1 MKKRLFLLSLV
12 SLLTCLPLSAQDA
25 TGVTINLGATGQ
37 LSTSMRI
44 AFIFTLIAL
53 TPAILMLMTSF
64 TRLIISFHFLKQAMG
79 LQGVPPNQVLVGL
92 SLFLTLFIMMP
103 VGTQIYEEAVV
114 PFNKGEITEMEALSR
129 SSGPLQEFMLRQ
141 TREADLALFYS
152 LSNTP
157 LPQNR
162 RDVKMLVLIPAFILS
177 ELKTSFQIGFLLYVP
192 FLIVDIVI
200 ASILVSLGMIFL
212 PPVMVSMPFKIV
224 LFILADG
231 WTLLVTSL
239 LRSFA

>member
-1 MKKRLFLLSLV
+1 MNKKVLWTTL
-12 SLLTCLPLSAQDA
+12 SLLTLLPIAAQDPP
-25 TGVTINLGATGQ
+25 GVTINLGSAPQ
-37 LSTSMRI
+37 LSTGIRI
-44 AFIFTLIAL
+44 ALIFTLIAL
-53 TPAILMLMTSF
+53 TPAIMMLMTSF

-79 LQGVPPNQVLVGL
+79 LQGIPPNQVLVGL
-92 SLFLTLFIMMP
+92 SLFLTMFIMLP
-103 VGTQIYEEAVV
+103 VGTKIYDQAVV
-114 PFNKGEITEMEALSR
+114 PFNKGEITEIEALQR
-129 SSGPLQEFMLRQ
+129 SAVPLQEFMLRQ

-152 LSNTP
+152 MSNTP

-162 RDVKMLVLIPAFILS
+162 QEVKMLVLIPAFVLS

-212 PPVMVSMPFKIV
+212 PPVMVSMPFKII

-239 LRSFA
+239 LKSFS